1 MAEIDRIKKCIKGFY
16 TEAWPEIQN
25 MRDNKVDDSVVEAVL
40 EELVEISVVGQEE
53 CAGQAQ
59 LVLSENYYHIS
70 LKNKESIIKWIF
82 EYTEKYIDND
92 GWIIFLGFNLVMKL
106 KWRELYVK
114 YIESYDTLIKNE
126 FDDDYI
132 QSYDIEQYLK

>member
-1 MAEIDRIKKCIKGFY
+1 MGEIDRINKCLKGFY
-16 TEAWPEIQN
+16 TEALPEINN
-25 MRDNKVDDSVVEAVL
+25 MRGNNVDDSVIEAVL

-82 EYTEKYIDND
+82 EYTEKYIDDD
-92 GWIIFLGFNLVMKL
+92 GWIIFQGFNLVMKL

-114 YIESYDTLIKNE
+114 YIELYDSLIKKE

-132 QSYDIEQYLK
+132 QFYDIEQYLK